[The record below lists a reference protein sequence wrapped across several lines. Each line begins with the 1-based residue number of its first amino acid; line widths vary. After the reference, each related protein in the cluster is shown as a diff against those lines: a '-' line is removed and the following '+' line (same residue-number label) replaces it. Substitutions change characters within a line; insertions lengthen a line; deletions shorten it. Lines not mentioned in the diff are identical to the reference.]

1 MDVSKQTVRTVAVFV
16 LALWAG
22 LTCVLAGEFGN
33 QANDSFNKAK
43 KVLQHQVYHDHRITF
58 YCGAL
63 FDQQKNIT
71 LPVGFTTQKHQKRA
85 KKVEWEHIVPA
96 ENFGRTFAEWR
107 EGHPACVDSKG
118 KAFKGRRCA
127 EKVNLEYR
135 YMQSDM
141 YNLVPAIGAVNAVR
155 SNYNFRP
162 LPEASSD
169 FGSCEMKI
177 EDQKAEPPAQSR
189 GAIARTYQY
198 MEVTYPRYRM
208 SRQQQQLMAAWDR
221 QYPVTAFECL
231 RTQRIEA
238 LQRNENPVV
247 KQACQSQHLW

>member
-1 MDVSKQTVRTVAVFV
+1 MGVIKQTVRTVAVFV

-22 LTCVLAGEFGN
+22 LACVLAGEFGN

-141 YNLVPAIGAVNAVR
+141 YNLVPAIGAVNALR

-189 GAIARTYQY
+189 GAIARTYKY
-198 MEVTYPRYRM
+198 MEATYPRYRM

-221 QYPVTAFECL
+221 QYPVTPFECL
-231 RTQRIEA
+231 RTKRIEA
-238 LQRNENPVV
+238 LQGNENPVV
-247 KQACQSQHLW
+247 KTACQLQNLW